1 MSTAWVIT
9 SDQQTVQDTP
19 EHLIISTA
27 ISSQAI
33 NNTPPQKPGKKRH
46 ANRDTSRA
54 SQSPCTN
61 HSTTNSPPFTSAKSR
76 AKNVSFLRN

>member
-54 SQSPCTN
+54 GQSPRTN
-61 HSTTNSPPFTSAKSR
+61 HSTTNSPRSTLQKAEQKI
-76 AKNVSFLRN
+76 